1 MAQVKTQAKRK
12 PYLQRQCRRLEHAA
26 RRHPDPDDS
35 GEGAAAVTV
44 VAAGASEAPL
54 QRGARRRVG
63 RQAA

>member
-44 VAAGASEAPL
+44 VAATTEAPL